1 MMYMNIPKVRRQTDV
16 RMSVSVVDDGIAL
29 DPSNLSDIVFG
40 VYSESQRALLGRCS
54 YTVEGNVMK
63 VLSPAVNQRHIGP
76 CRLILSCTMD
86 GRKTTYDAMAYDV
99 VKWSEDVQPVDV
111 NDEGEDIGVRLV
123 LEEVSSS
130 LVRDLI
136 HAAISATLEAE
147 RAAERA
153 NNIADVHKGEKGD
166 TGPEGPR
173 GPEGP
178 QGPQGIQ
185 GLQGIQGE
193 VGPQGETGPQGEQG
207 EQGEQG
213 IQGER
218 GPQGNSGYQGAA
230 GELEVVNDLVSDKP
244 TAALSAAQGKILN
257 AKVAQLDQE
266 WSEVKGK
273 IEDAVLEVV
282 VQAQPHI
289 HKVIVEGGAAILE
302 PDKLYMFGEVAQIAL
317 DFAPVENED
326 FVAQYAFQFKCPADT
341 VTTLTMP
348 EVKFPVESNNSLKIV
363 EGRTYQITIVNG
375 LAVATSWEE

>member
-1 MMYMNIPKVRRQTDV
+1 MIYMNIPKVRRQTDV

-63 VLSPAVNQRHIGP
+63 VLSPAVNQRYIGP

-178 QGPQGIQ
+178 QGPQGVQ
-185 GLQGIQGE
+185 GPQGIQGE

-207 EQGEQG
+207 EKGEQG

-244 TAALSAAQGKILN
+244 TAALSAAQGKILD
-257 AKVAQLDQE
+257 AKLAQLDQE
-266 WSEVKGK
+266 WQEIK
-273 IEDAVLEVV
+273 DAEFNVMVN
-282 VQAQPHI
+282 PHI
-289 HKVIVEGGAAILE
+289 EMVEPTETSVAIDS
-302 PDKLYMFGEVAQIAL
+302 DKFYKWGVVTLLSITFN
-317 DFAPVENED
+317 APKAPYVGS
-326 FVAQYAFQFKCPADT
+326 YIFQFTCPA
-341 VTTLTMP
+341 
-348 EVKFPVESNNSLKIV
+348 E
-363 EGRTYQITIVNG
+363 
-375 LAVATSWEE
+375 VATSLAMPVDVVWNKTPLIEAGKTYQVSIVNNLAVITAWD